1 MHGLSLDDLDPP
13 REPATTGFP
22 FPLPILLVRVNAHE
36 TDFADLLEGT
46 LVQVVEAF
54 DTDAIIGRRFE
65 TVMIAWTH
73 YAMHDD
79 SALREDTRR
88 QLVDWINLHVVPR
101 TREGR
106 RPIWL

>member
-1 MHGLSLDDLDPP
+1 MDQSPDTI
-13 REPATTGFP
+13 ETPAPAKGFP

-46 LVQVVEAF
+46 LVRVVEAF
-54 DTDAIIGRRFE
+54 DTDTIIGHRFE
-65 TVMIAWTH
+65 TVLVAWSH
-73 YAMHDD
+73 YAAHEQGVF
-79 SALREDTRR
+79 LEDTRR
-88 QLVDWINLHVVPR
+88 RLVDWINLDVAPR

>member
-1 MHGLSLDDLDPP
+1 MDFFHDLLAQPQ
-13 REPATTGFP
+13 PATRGFP
-22 FPLPILLVRVNAHE
+22 FPLEILLVRINVHE

-46 LVQVVEAF
+46 LVRVVEAF
-54 DTDAIIGRRFE
+54 DTDAIMGRRFE
-65 TVMIAWTH
+65 SVMVAWTH
-73 YAMHDD
+73 YAMNDD
-79 SALREDTRR
+79 SPMREDTRR